1 MLAIFYNNMSACRLS
16 TNTPSPEK
24 SVSVEITIS
33 PWVRVLISLL
43 KKYPNRRTRQICFFS
58 LYDSC
63 RFVLHQSCCRRC
75 HSSFPWN
82 GFPQGPKP
90 FWVASLFH
98 AGSGQ
103 VPSVDYTQKSV
114 QDCPFVKGAMVAR
127 FGSRCTNI
135 HCKTQLYSVPFQYKQ
150 QRRKSHFCHLL
161 EILGTVNQEDYVNIV
176 SQHFTRQ
183 LRVYFV
189 NLS

>member
-1 MLAIFYNNMSACRLS
+1 M
-16 TNTPSPEK
+16 
-24 SVSVEITIS
+24 EITIA

-43 KKYPNRRTRQICFFS
+43 KKCPNRRTRWSCFFS

-63 RFVLHQSCCRRC
+63 RFVLHQSCCSRC

-82 GFPQGPKP
+82 GLLQGPNP

-98 AGSGQ
+98 TGPGY
-103 VPSVDYTQKSV
+103 VPSVSCTQKSF
-114 QDCPFVKGAMVAR
+114 QDCPFVKGAILAAR

-135 HCKTQLYSVPFQYKQ
+135 RCKTQLYFIPWIPVQIAEK
-150 QRRKSHFCHLL
+150 KIHFCHLQ
-161 EILGTVNQEDYVNIV
+161 EIPGTVNQEDYVNIV
-176 SQHFTRQ
+176 SQHFTHQ

-189 NLS
+189 SLSYFLYSRVTMHNPAPSFW